1 MSESVCQHMHKANWK
16 HPSSGGVSF
25 NRPLHP
31 VLIVRL
37 FVGDYD
43 NLSLSER
50 QLVFVIGIAVV
61 QRPAATKTHRASAAT
76 CWGVDS
82 TCHWKRRH
90 QHFRL
95 RLLQGT
101 EEIWLLGR
109 Q

>member
-1 MSESVCQHMHKANWK
+1 MNESVCQHMHKANWK

-43 NLSLSER
+43 HLSLSER
-50 QLVFVIGIAVV
+50 QLVFVISIAVV
-61 QRPAATKTHRASAAT
+61 QRSAATKTHRASAAT

-82 TCHWKRRH
+82 TCHWIRSR

>member
-1 MSESVCQHMHKANWK
+1 MHKANWK

-25 NRPLHP
+25 NCPLHP

-43 NLSLSER
+43 HLSLSER

-61 QRPAATKTHRASAAT
+61 QRSAATNAHRASAAT
-76 CWGVDS
+76 CRGVDG
-82 TCHWKRRH
+82 TCHWIRGH

-101 EEIWLLGR
+101 EEIWLFGG